1 MSEYRIEGGF
11 PIQGTITVS
20 GNKNAA
26 LPCIA
31 ATLLTSEPVTLHN
44 IPDIADTAVMLE
56 ILKALGASVKSAGKI
71 RGQFTPKTY
80 ATAIFPSS
88 FRKKYV
94 HPYCLPALFWRA
106 AARFV

>member
-11 PIQGTITVS
+11 PIRGTITVS

-44 IPDIADTAVMLE
+44 IPDIADTAVML
-56 ILKALGASVKSAGKI
+56 
-71 RGQFTPKTY
+71 
-80 ATAIFPSS
+80 
-88 FRKKYV
+88 
-94 HPYCLPALFWRA
+94 
-106 AARFV
+106 